1 MVVPEKASSFSIHS
15 SRCCYDVCQY
25 CGLKF
30 GMLDTPMHVS
40 QLKTIELQK
49 FAVEF
54 TKFKADACLCD
65 KCFRYID
72 RKARNAEINRRK
84 RIDDD
89 ELEEAD
95 ANGET
100 TVFGTP
106 FNKTCFIRN
115 CNKEVIIS
123 LSSFQRLK
131 CKSSVTNICV

>member
-1 MVVPEKASSFSIHS
+1 
-15 SRCCYDVCQY
+15 
-25 CGLKF
+25 
-30 GMLDTPMHVS
+30 MHVS

-49 FAVEF
+49 FAVDF

-84 RIDDD
+84 RIEDVEHD
-89 ELEEAD
+89 EGGD

-106 FNKTCFIRN
+106 FHKTCFIRN
-115 CNKEVIIS
+115 CNKEV
-123 LSSFQRLK
+123 
-131 CKSSVTNICV
+131 